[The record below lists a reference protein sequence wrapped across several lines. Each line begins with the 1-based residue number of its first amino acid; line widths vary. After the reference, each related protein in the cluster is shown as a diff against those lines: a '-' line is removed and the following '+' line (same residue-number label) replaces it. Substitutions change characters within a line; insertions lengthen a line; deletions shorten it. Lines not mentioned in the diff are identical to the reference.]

1 VHELDAVSANKKQG
15 SLSGGPALV
24 FVKLLNTQ
32 YSVILFVGVVGGLCV
47 NLVLRNN
54 KQGFPI
60 HLHIRIECPAMAEIS
75 KNANKLFHNHWPKK
89 RIHIFSCGNGE

>member
-1 VHELDAVSANKKQG
+1 M
-15 SLSGGPALV
+15 
-24 FVKLLNTQ
+24 
-32 YSVILFVGVVGGLCV
+32 